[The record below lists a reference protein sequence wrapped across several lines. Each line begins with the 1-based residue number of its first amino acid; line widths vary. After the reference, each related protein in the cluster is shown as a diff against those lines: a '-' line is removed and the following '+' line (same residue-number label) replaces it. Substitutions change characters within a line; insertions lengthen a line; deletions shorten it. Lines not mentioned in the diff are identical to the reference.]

1 MIKKTAAKKL
11 DTPQRGVGTG
21 AIAANKEI
29 AALAMAGA
37 EPWQKI
43 IVYLC
48 YGIILLALVYCASPR
63 MPQIS
68 LKLWYWSFFY

>member
-37 EPWQKI
+37 EPWQR
-43 IVYLC
+43 
-48 YGIILLALVYCASPR
+48 S
-63 MPQIS
+63 
-68 LKLWYWSFFY
+68 SFTFVTG